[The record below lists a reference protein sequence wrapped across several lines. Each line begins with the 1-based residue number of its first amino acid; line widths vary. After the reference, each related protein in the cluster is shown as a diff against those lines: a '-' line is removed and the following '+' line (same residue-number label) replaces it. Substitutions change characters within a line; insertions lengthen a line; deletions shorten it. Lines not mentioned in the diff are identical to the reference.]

1 MVRQYVRLAAV
12 RTPDVASDTYTA
24 AQIQNAEAD
33 SLTTQDYIQYILSQI
48 RLIQGTESWKEPP
61 AVSLTGVAA
70 TMDQLQ
76 QTMAQ
81 VTQLSTQITQLSQK
95 EQADEASF
103 VTQPQIAQL
112 SAQLSDATTQLT
124 EQTQGIAH
132 TLATLQASQ
141 ANQAAQ
147 SASMVT
153 LQGLQNAI
161 AAATLYDQPLS
172 GQYNHLNRVFTAPN
186 VFVLSTLRVF
196 LNGQRL
202 LPGASSDYVAAQSA
216 QGLGYNQ
223 IVLTSFQAPPSL
235 RDALTAD
242 YIPA

>member
-12 RTPDVASDTYTA
+12 RTPDVATDNFTA
-24 AQIQNAEAD
+24 AQIQNAETS

-61 AVSLTGVAA
+61 AVTLTGVAA

-81 VTQLSTQITQLSQK
+81 VASLAAQVNQLSQQ
-95 EQADEASF
+95 EQADEQNF
-103 VTQPQIAQL
+103 VTQPQIASIQAQLNSTTIALQNQTQAL
-112 SAQLSDATTQLT
+112 SATLSTLQAT
-124 EQTQGIAH
+124 
-132 TLATLQASQ
+132 QASQ
-141 ANQAAQ
+141 AAQ
-147 SASMVT
+147 IANMVT
-153 LQGLQNAI
+153 PQGLQNAL
-161 AAATLYDQPLS
+161 ATATLFDQPLS
-172 GQYNHLNRVFTAPN
+172 GPRNHLNRVFVAPN

-202 LPGASSDYVAAQSA
+202 LPGASSDYVAAESA

-223 IVLTSFQAPPSL
+223 IVLTSFQAPPGG
-235 RDALTAD
+235 RDVLTAD